1 MTTANSRKR
10 SEIAPGA
17 VYVRGAVCRHGG
29 TRLTLEHG
37 DILPLEEIVSARF
50 VLDAQAITGEDS

>member
-1 MTTANSRKR
+1 MRSRRAQFTYEARSVGTAAR
-10 SEIAPGA
+10 
-17 VYVRGAVCRHGG
+17 
-29 TRLTLEHG
+29 RLTLEHG